1 MKEKSIKKILTIIVF
16 GIIILSIAFISLKYQ
31 VENIA
36 DDEGGKTSIFV
47 KILADASS
55 GTAPLSVNFKSLI
68 LDEKGTPEYLWEFGD
83 GNTSTE
89 KDPTYVYKK
98 EGTYSCTLK
107 VKDKN
112 VEKTDSFNI
121 TILKNNPPDV
131 KIILSKNTAFRPETI
146 NFDAQVFDPEGD
158 KLEYEWTLRYPAFFG
173 WENTETYKEKN
184 FSKKFWR
191 NGNYVAELIV
201 TDEAGNSVYQF
212 ARLQMQKSEPEM
224 FYQQAR
230 ASIFFLPT
238 TVAVI
243 WIALGYLKID
253 SKITGWLDENWLDWP
268 ENIQNLAR
276 SLLIEFLGINYE
288 PPIHNANLKISNISD
303 IDQSLNV
310 DTSGGVLEDVSE
322 SSSIVIENKDNI
334 TAKDMYITLYNP
346 LNQEKGLD
354 ESIRIEELEVS
365 IDIGSM
371 SKKLFYNGKYTNFRD
386 CYFIENL
393 ATGDKFTGDITIT
406 LNKASS
412 GTFEKDTYDCNLYL
426 YQEKAD
432 YVDVI
437 PFKVIL

>member
-1 MKEKSIKKILTIIVF
+1 MKEKSIKKILTIIVV

-31 VENIA
+31 VEDIA
-36 DDEGGKTSIFV
+36 DDEEGETSFFI

-68 LDEKGTPEYLWEFGD
+68 LDEKGTPEYFWEFGD

-173 WENTETYKEKN
+173 WENTETYTEKN

-191 NGNYVAELIV
+191 NGNYVAELTV

-212 ARLQMQKSEPEM
+212 ARLQMQKSQPEM

-230 ASIFFLPT
+230 ASVFFLPT

-243 WIALGYLKID
+243 WIALGYMSID
-253 SKITGWLDENWLDWP
+253 SKITDWLDEHWLEWS
-268 ENIQNLAR
+268 EGIQKLAK
-276 SLLIEFLGINYE
+276 SLLIDFLGLDYE
-288 PPIHNANLKISNISD
+288 PPIHKADLEILDISD
-303 IDQSLNV
+303 INHSSNV
-310 DTSGGVLEDVSE
+310 DSSGGVSAEVSE
-322 SSSIVIENKDNI
+322 SSSIIVENKDDI
-334 TAKDMYITLYNP
+334 TAKNMYITLYNP
-346 LNQEKGLD
+346 LTEEKGLD
-354 ESIRIEELEVS
+354 ETIELEELEIS
-365 IDIGSM
+365 IDIGSL
-371 SKKLFYNGKYTNFRD
+371 SKKLFYNGKYTSYED

-393 ATGDKFTGDITIT
+393 ATGDKFTGDIIVT
-406 LNKASS
+406 LNEADL
-412 GTFEKDTYDCNLYL
+412 GTFEKGTYDCNLYL

-432 YVDVI
+432 YVDIV
-437 PFKVIL
+437 PFKIVL